1 MHECN
6 KLDEKDLQ
14 CITRTLQ
21 GAIFE
26 DSLYYGCKYC
36 QYSKECS
43 ERLHNEEGLYF
54 DMVRKKLQGITGL
67 YMGVCYD
74 PANPD
79 ATFTKGTEKKNTQK
93 KWTSAVFGKI
103 VQKLK
108 GIKIRFVY
116 WNHYFHPF
124 THISAM
130 HCYDAQGCYQ
140 NSYLYVIRGGIGS
153 IQVLARVPYDKD
165 KVWIRKGYEQGFI
178 GELVTEEDRIERSRG
193 SKI

>member
-93 KWTSAVFGKI
+93 KWTSAVVWENRAEVK
-103 VQKLK
+103 
-108 GIKIRFVY
+108 R
-116 WNHYFHPF
+116 
-124 THISAM
+124 
-130 HCYDAQGCYQ
+130 
-140 NSYLYVIRGGIGS
+140 
-153 IQVLARVPYDKD
+153 DKD
-165 KVWIRKGYEQGFI
+165 KICILESLLSPIYAYLGYALLRCTRLLSEFLFACNQRWNW
-178 GELVTEEDRIERSRG
+178 EYSSAG
-193 SKI
+193 SCVL

>member
-74 PANPD
+74 PANPEV
-79 ATFTKGTEKKNTQK
+79 TFTKGIEKKDAQK
-93 KWTSAVFGKI
+93 KRKSAAFGKI
-103 VQKLK
+103 LQKLRA
-108 GIKIRFVY
+108 IKIRFVY
-116 WNHYFHPF
+116 WNHYFHPL
-124 THISAM
+124 THVSAM
-130 HCYDAQGCYQ
+130 HRYDGNGRYQ
-140 NSYLYVIRGGIGS
+140 DSYLHITRGGIGK
-153 IQVLARVPYDKD
+153 IKVLARVPYDKD
-165 KVWIRKGYEQGFI
+165 KVWIKRGYEQGFI
-178 GELVTEEDRIERSRG
+178 GELVTEEDRIERSRE